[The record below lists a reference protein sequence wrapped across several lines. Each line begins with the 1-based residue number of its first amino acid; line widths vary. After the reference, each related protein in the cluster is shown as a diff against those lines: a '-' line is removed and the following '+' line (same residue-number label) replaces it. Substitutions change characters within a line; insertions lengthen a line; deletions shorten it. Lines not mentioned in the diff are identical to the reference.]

1 MVKKV
6 KKKFKIKYR
15 LILTFLLV
23 FYLVALFIYN
33 LMNTSITN
41 IYIYNNNFLS
51 DYEIIKESGIE
62 DYPATIKVWSSSIE
76 KKLLNNIYILDVDV
90 SKKNFLEIYI
100 DITENRPLFLYQS
113 INKTVLLDGRT
124 VDKKFN
130 VPIVVNYIPDVVYE
144 VFKSKMS
151 EIDNDVLIKI
161 SEIKYFPNEVDN
173 SRFFL
178 TMNDGNY
185 VYLTASKFEK
195 INNYLELARN
205 IDNKKGIFYLDYG
218 NKFDILEE

>member
-1 MVKKV
+1 MTKKV
-6 KKKFKIKYR
+6 KKKIKIKYR
-15 LILTFLLV
+15 FILVFLLI
-23 FYLVALFIYN
+23 FYLVGLLIYN
-33 LMNTSITN
+33 LFNTNITN

-62 DYPATIKVWSSSIE
+62 DYPATIKVWSRSIE
-76 KKLLNNIYILDVDV
+76 KKLLENIYIMDVDV
-90 SKKNFLEIYI
+90 YKKKLLEVHI
-100 DITENRPLFLYQS
+100 DVTENRPLFFYQS
-113 INKTVLLDGRT
+113 TNKTVLLDGRT

-130 VPIVVNYIPDVVYE
+130 IPIVVNYIPDVVYK
-144 VFKSKMS
+144 VFVSKMS
-151 EIDNDVLIKI
+151 EINNDVLIKI
-161 SEIKYFPNEVDN
+161 SEIKYYPNEVDN

-185 VYLTASKFEK
+185 VYLTVSKFEK

-205 IDNKKGIFYLDYG
+205 VNNKKGIFYLDYG

>member
-51 DYEIIKESGIE
+51 DYDIIKESGIE
-62 DYPATIKVWSSSIE
+62 NYPATIKVWSSSIE

-90 SKKNFLEIYI
+90 SKKNFLEIHI

-124 VDKKFN
+124 VDKKFS

>member
-1 MVKKV
+1 MAKKV

-15 LILTFLLV
+15 LILTFLLI
-23 FYLVALFIYN
+23 FYLIALFIYN

>member
-1 MVKKV
+1 MAKKI
-6 KKKFKIKYR
+6 KKKIKIKYR
-15 LILTFLLV
+15 LILVFLLI
-23 FYLVALFIYN
+23 FYLIGTLIYN
-33 LMNTSITN
+33 LLSANITN

-51 DYEIIKESGIE
+51 DYEIIKASGIG
-62 DYPATIKVWSSSIE
+62 DYPASIKVWSNKIE
-76 KKLLNNIYILDVDV
+76 KKLLENIYIMNVNVYRKKLFEVHIDV
-90 SKKNFLEIYI
+90 
-100 DITENRPLFLYQS
+100 TENKPLFFYQS

-144 VFKSKMS
+144 VFVSKMS
-151 EIDNDVLIKI
+151 EIDYDVLIKV
-161 SEIKYFPNEVDN
+161 SEIQYYPNEVDN

-205 IDNKKGIFYLDYG
+205 VDNKKGIFYLDYG
-218 NKFDILEE
+218 NKFDILVE